1 MMAGIGRRAA
11 IAMAGGNRSRLG
23 ALAVVTVSA
32 WLLAACGSG
41 SGDGEAAT
49 ALPEPPPAGE
59 ATPTTEAAN
68 AAVAARLPLD
78 DPADFDDA
86 TRGLLARI
94 EADAIT
100 DAEDNTVWPIAD
112 WTFLEGDAP
121 ATVNPSL
128 WRQSRLNAIHGLFEL
143 KDGLYQVRGYD
154 LAVMTVIRGD
164 EGWIVVDPL
173 LSAETAAAALDLV
186 NDTLGERPV
195 TGILYTHSHVDHFG
209 GVRGIIAEDE
219 IAERDVPILAPE
231 GFSESAVAE
240 NLLAGN
246 HMSRRAALMFGNSL
260 PLSPT
265 GHVGAGLGQATAT
278 GRVGLILPT
287 EEIGETGTRRTID
300 GVTFEFMDAAGTE
313 APAEFMF
320 YLPQFDALCTAEVA
334 TANFHNVLTLR
345 GAKVRDALHWS
356 ETIDDALVTYGDR
369 IDLVFAS
376 HHWPTWGRER
386 ARALLASQRD
396 IYRYVHDQTLR
407 RANAGATRDEAAEA
421 IAEPDVQAREFA
433 TRGYY
438 GTLSH
443 NAKAV
448 YQHYFGWWSGV
459 PAEFHALPRAEAAP
473 RYVEVMGG
481 PGRVVA
487 AGAEAYGAGDYR
499 WAAELLNH
507 AVWADPENATARG
520 WLAAAYEQLGFQ
532 AESGTWRSYYLTAA
546 QRLRNPDSTRA
557 AAQLGNAD
565 FLRAVPTDDLFDA
578 LAVRFAPEQM
588 SRDPFTLA
596 FNFPD
601 TGEILG
607 VEVGPDVIVPRLG
620 LTPDAPAATL
630 TMDRSD
636 LDRLVLREAAFPA
649 LVASGAAKVEGDATA
664 LGAFFNALDTPPG
677 DFNVVVP

>member
-1 MMAGIGRRAA
+1 MVADKGVRSGRGLMDCGGWRPTRMA
-11 IAMAGGNRSRLG
+11 
-23 ALAVVTVSA
+23 VSA
-32 WLLAACGSG
+32 LLAALLAACGPGSG
-41 SGDGEAAT
+41 SGDTPAP
-49 ALPEPPPAGE
+49 LPDPPPAGE
-59 ATPTTEAAN
+59 ATPATEAAN
-68 AAVAARLPLD
+68 AAVAERLPLEA
-78 DPADFDDA
+78 PADFDDA
-86 TRGLLARI
+86 TRGLLAQI
-94 EADAIT
+94 QADAIT
-100 DAEDNTVWPIAD
+100 DADGNTVWPIAD
-112 WTFLEGDAP
+112 WSFLEGDAP

-164 EGWIVVDPL
+164 EGWIVIDPL

-186 NDTLGERPV
+186 NETLGPRPV

-209 GVRGIIAEDE
+209 GVRGIITEDE
-219 IAERDVPILAPE
+219 IAARGVPILAPE

-246 HMSRRAALMFGNSL
+246 HMSRRAALMFGNNL
-260 PLSPT
+260 PLGPL

-287 EEIGETGTRRTID
+287 EEIGETGARRTID

-345 GAKVRDALHWS
+345 GAKVRDALLWS
-356 ETIDDALVTYGDR
+356 RTIDDALVTYGDR

-376 HHWPTWGRER
+376 HHWPTWGQAE
-386 ARALLASQRD
+386 AKALLASQRD

-421 IAEPDVQAREFA
+421 IPEPAVQAREFA

-438 GTLSH
+438 GTLTH

-448 YQHYFGWWSGV
+448 YQYYFGWWSGV

-473 RYVEVMGG
+473 RYVQVMGG
-481 PGRVVA
+481 PANVIQ
-487 AGAEAYGAGDYR
+487 AGAEAYGAGEYR

-507 AVWADPENATARG
+507 AVWADPSNATARG

-532 AESGTWRSYYLTAA
+532 AESGTWRSYYLSAA
-546 QRLRNPDSTRA
+546 ARLRNPDGERA

-578 LAVRFAPEQM
+578 LAVRFAPEQLT
-588 SRDPFTLA
+588 RDPFTLA
-596 FNFPD
+596 FRFPD
-601 TGEILG
+601 TGETLS

-630 TMDRSD
+630 TMDRRD

-649 LVASGAAKVEGDATA
+649 LVASGAARIEGDATA
-664 LGAFFNALDTPPG
+664 LGAFFNTLDAPPG